1 MTDPRTGELVMTA
14 KLNDLRWGAVMG
26 GTAATNPSEFA
37 AALANAS
44 RIGFVLGGGDGLGHG
59 VYATGPLRLVVTGF
73 EVRAAQ

>member
-1 MTDPRTGELVMTA
+1 M
-14 KLNDLRWGAVMG
+14 MG
-26 GTAATNPSEFA
+26 GTAATNPAEFA